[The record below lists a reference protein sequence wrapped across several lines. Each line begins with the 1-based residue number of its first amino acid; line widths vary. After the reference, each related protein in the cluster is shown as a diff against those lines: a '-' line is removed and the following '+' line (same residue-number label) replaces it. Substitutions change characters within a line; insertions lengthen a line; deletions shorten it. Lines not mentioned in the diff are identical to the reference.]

1 MSCCNEKKNGVIQI
15 KKVKNTGGMAYFKS
29 KIGTITLNVEGE
41 EYKFNTKTPTKAPSG
56 LSKALF
62 LERVSEPIKETKN
75 EPLNEPKKEKEETK
89 VVAKITKEEITNE
102 SI

>member
-29 KIGTITLNVEGE
+29 KIGTIILNVEGE
-41 EYKFNTKTPTKAPSG
+41 DYKFNTKTPTKAPSG

-75 EPLNEPKKEKEETK
+75 EPLKEKEETK
-89 VVAKITKEEITNE
+89 VIAKITKEEITNE

>member
-29 KIGTITLNVEGE
+29 KIGTIILNVEGE
-41 EYKFNTKTPTKAPSG
+41 DYKFNTKTPTKAPSG

-62 LERVSEPIKETKN
+62 LERVSEPVKETKK
-75 EPLNEPKKEKEETK
+75 ELLKEKEETK
-89 VVAKITKEEITNE
+89 VIAKITKEEITNE

>member
-15 KKVKNTGGMAYFKS
+15 KKVKNTGGFSYFKS
-29 KIGTITLNVEGE
+29 KIGTIVLHIEGQ

-62 LERVSEPIKETKN
+62 LERVSEPIKETKKEPIN
-75 EPLNEPKKEKEETK
+75 ETKEETK